1 MSSGL
6 FREAEAGTSLQEASR
21 CQDDAEHNLHT
32 VKTALVYLAF
42 SLSWCGNAKSS
53 EKLKS

>member
-1 MSSGL
+1 MSSYL
-6 FREAEAGTSLQEASR
+6 FREAEAGTSLQEAWH
-21 CQDDAEHNLHT
+21 CQDDAEHDPHT

-42 SLSWCGNAKSS
+42 SLSGRENAKSS